1 MRKPTN
7 PFILSG
13 YHSPAYFCDRENE
26 FSWLL
31 EQFQNERNVVL
42 HSWRRT
48 GKSALVR
55 HFFNHLEAEK
65 MADCI
70 YVDLLGTSSL
80 PEANKRLAS
89 AIIHQLV
96 DLKQG
101 IGSTMLQL
109 LRSIGATVG
118 LDPLSGTPQLSFGF
132 QAPGSIENSFEAL
145 GAFLAEREHPVI
157 ICLDEFQQITHYAET
172 NVEAIFRTWVQQ
184 YPMIR
189 FIFSGSH
196 RHLMIS
202 MFSEASR
209 PFYRSAEVRA
219 LEPIHSAAYS
229 AFISTK
235 FKAGGKKIAQ
245 SHIDGIF
252 QWTRKQTYYVQLVCN
267 HLYGKTDEVTDDW
280 LADVFDGIIQQEIPL
295 LSGYQSLLTTY
306 QWRMLCALAKAENTA
321 NPTSQEFLVQYEL
334 GAASSA
340 RTALNTLLLR
350 EFVILQD
357 KKYTLHDT
365 LLMRWIQTLV

>member
-1 MRKPTN
+1 
-7 PFILSG
+7 
-13 YHSPAYFCDRENE
+13 
-26 FSWLL
+26 
-31 EQFQNERNVVL
+31 
-42 HSWRRT
+42 
-48 GKSALVR
+48 
-55 HFFNHLEAEK
+55 
-65 MADCI
+65 
-70 YVDLLGTSSL
+70 
-80 PEANKRLAS
+80 
-89 AIIHQLV
+89 
-96 DLKQG
+96 
-101 IGSTMLQL
+101 
-109 LRSIGATVG
+109 
-118 LDPLSGTPQLSFGF
+118 LSGTPQLSFGF

-145 GAFLAEREHPVI
+145 GAFLAERERPVI
-157 ICLDEFQQITHYAET
+157 ICLDEFQQITHYAES

-209 PFYRSAEVRA
+209 PFYRSAVVRA
-219 LEPIHSAAYS
+219 LEPIPSAAYS
-229 AFISTK
+229 AFISAK

-245 SHIDGIF
+245 SHIDSIF

-295 LSGYQSLLTTY
+295 LSAYQSLLTTY